1 MKKMLSAFFL
11 VGGLFAVP
19 LVSPEPVSTVRAQTA
34 NLKTVKLTV
43 SGMHC
48 EGCVNRVTRFLK
60 KERGVT
66 ACTVNLETGVAEVT
80 FNPARATEKRLIAA
94 VKKAGYKATVQS

>member
-1 MKKMLSAFFL
+1 MKRTILAL
-11 VGGLFAVP
+11 AAAGCVFAGP
-19 LVSPEPVSTVRAQTA
+19 FVSPEPVFTVQAQTA

-66 ACTVNLETGVAEVT
+66 ACTVNLETGIAEVS
-80 FNPARATEKRLIAA
+80 FDPARSNEKRLIAA